1 MNTEQ
6 RRIIIR
12 ALYALAV
19 LCAVPVLV
27 VVIGA
32 ALESNIAPSDMTA
45 LMWSVLIGAA
55 AIVAALY
62 LRAGSKS
69 E

>member
-27 VVIGA
+27 VVIVA
-32 ALESNIAPSDMTA
+32 ALESKIAPSEMMA
-45 LMWSVLIGAA
+45 LMWSVLTGAA
-55 AIVAALY
+55 AIVVALY
-62 LRAGSKS
+62 LRAGGKR